1 VTTNTLLELII
12 PAPAHSSP
20 SNSHPLCS
28 PCISSRINCIARLR
42 LCGESLDSARGSSNG
57 TNMDGEEREWKC
69 RAERTVVR
77 KRLELGRVF
86 GGVGG
91 RMA

>member
-1 VTTNTLLELII
+1 
-12 PAPAHSSP
+12 
-20 SNSHPLCS
+20 
-28 PCISSRINCIARLR
+28 
-42 LCGESLDSARGSSNG
+42 
-57 TNMDGEEREWKC
+57 MDGEEREWKC

>member
-1 VTTNTLLELII
+1 
-12 PAPAHSSP
+12 
-20 SNSHPLCS
+20 
-28 PCISSRINCIARLR
+28 
-42 LCGESLDSARGSSNG
+42 
-57 TNMDGEEREWKC
+57 MDGEEREWKC

-77 KRLELGRVF
+77 KRFELGRVF